1 MRITLKNWQVYI
13 CPRIHGIRFQR
24 KEKKSADY
32 YVEVDEAVF
41 LFELKSGLLGL
52 GAKQQVPDVGQ
63 IDIFY
68 NRNIKRGI

>member
-1 MRITLKNWQVYI
+1 MRITLKNWRVYI

-41 LFELKSGLLGL
+41 LFELKNQDYLDWEQNSKCRMLGRL
-52 GAKQQVPDVGQ
+52 IYFITGT
-63 IDIFY
+63 
-68 NRNIKRGI
+68 